1 MFMQVIVLS
10 LLLSS
15 IYLYVETKE
24 SAPKSYSKE
33 TLTAQQ
39 VKLVLPEVSQTW
51 CPGSDNPSE

>member
-1 MFMQVIVLS
+1 MQVIVLS

-33 TLTAQQ
+33 TLTGQQ
-39 VKLVLPEVSQTW
+39 VKLVLPEVSQT
-51 CPGSDNPSE
+51 